1 MPRLSCTNLP
11 AVPWRSHLCSFYQ
24 SDAEFQ
30 RLVISYIQAGLDDH
44 EGCLWILPRSLAS
57 YTATTALQRAIPQ
70 VHDYLRTGQLE
81 LIPCTE
87 WYGLH
92 TTWDTNR
99 ILADCS
105 RKVAQVASR
114 FAGLRVTGDWSWVQS
129 ADQRA
134 QFVVYERA
142 IHKAA
147 ETANVLAL
155 CTYSVADLTA
165 SDMLGV
171 LESHGSILLAD
182 RLEWRKVDMC
192 GI

>member
-44 EGCLWILPRSLAS
+44 EGCLWILPPSLAS

-87 WYGLH
+87 WYGLQAA
-92 TTWDTNR
+92 WDTNR
-99 ILADCS
+99 ILAECS

-114 FAGLRVTGDWSWVQS
+114 FAGLRLTGDSSWVQS

-134 QFVVYERA
+134 QFVAYECA
-142 IHKAA
+142 VNKATA
-147 ETANVLAL
+147 TANVLTL
-155 CTYSVADLTA
+155 CTYPVADLTA
-165 SDMLGV
+165 ADMLRV
-171 LESHGSILLAD
+171 LVNHGSILLPD
-182 RLEWRKVDMC
+182 GLEWRKVDMC